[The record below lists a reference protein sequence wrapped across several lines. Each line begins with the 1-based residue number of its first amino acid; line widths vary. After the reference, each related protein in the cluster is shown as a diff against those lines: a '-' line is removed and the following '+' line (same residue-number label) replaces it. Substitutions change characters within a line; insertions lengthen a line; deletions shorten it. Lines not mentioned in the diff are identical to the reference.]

1 MSRLRSGLVVPMPAL
16 EAVVG
21 DHRREWDPV
30 AELGA
35 LAHVTVLFP
44 FAPPD
49 RIDDAVLA
57 RVERALEPVAPFT
70 VTFAELGRFPD
81 DVLYLAPDPADAFR
95 ALTDALTAEFPEYP
109 PYHGQYDTV
118 VPHLTV
124 AHHPDAPV
132 EDISRALRARLP
144 LTADATAVELWVEG
158 GDERWRTRA
167 RWELSAAR
175 T

>member
-44 FAPPD
+44 FAPPPL
-49 RIDDAVLA
+49 IDDIVLA
-57 RVERALEPVAPFT
+57 RVGRALDGRPPFA
-70 VTFAELGRFPD
+70 VTFSHLGRFPD
-81 DVLYLAPDPADAFR
+81 DVLFLAPEPAEEFR
-95 ALTDALTAEFPEYP
+95 TLTAALAAEFPEYP
-109 PYHGQYDTV
+109 PYHGQYETV

-124 AHHPDAPV
+124 AHHPDAPF
-132 EDISRALRARLP
+132 DAI
-144 LTADATAVELWVEG
+144 ADALGAQLPVTVDAAAVELWVEG
-158 GDERWRTRA
+158 GDERWHTA
-167 RWELSAAR
+167 TRWELSDVR